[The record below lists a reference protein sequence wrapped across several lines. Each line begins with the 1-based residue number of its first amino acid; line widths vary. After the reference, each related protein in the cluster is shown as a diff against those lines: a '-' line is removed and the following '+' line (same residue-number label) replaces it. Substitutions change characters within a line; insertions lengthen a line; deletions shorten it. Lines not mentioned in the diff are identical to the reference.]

1 MKARLAHLLVRSF
14 GPVLT
19 LMLGFTRVARADQ
32 IIQVPVDTLLNARA
46 VTTLTGGRLVPW
58 TVGIDGGG
66 LADGFMTAAAS
77 RFNNDPP
84 TLKALPD
91 DGRFAADARHP
102 EVILHFSNDADPAS
116 QQTRYVR
123 GAGTFSFDDKA
134 PDKTTGRFVA
144 KAASIDT
151 NVEKRDAHL
160 RSQDFFWAEKY
171 PELVLVVKKL
181 TPGAAQHRYVAQA
194 DITIRG
200 VTKPVSLDVEYLG
213 ADKTPWGSSVASFS
227 AHGTINRKDFGLTW
241 NKALESGGVLVG
253 DEVELLLD
261 VEGVE
266 QAKTQ

>member
-1 MKARLAHLLVRSF
+1 MRHGSRLAAIAAFGLFAAPALGADYAVDASHTNVGFKVRHI
-14 GPVLT
+14 LT
-19 LMLGFTRVARADQ
+19 
-32 IIQVPVDTLLNARA
+32 
-46 VTTLTGGRLVPW
+46 RLP
-58 TVGIDGGG
+58 
-66 LADGFMTAAAS
+66 
-77 RFNNDPP
+77 
-84 TLKALPD
+84 
-91 DGRFAADARHP
+91 GRFK
-102 EVILHFSNDADPAS
+102 EF
-116 QQTRYVR
+116 
-123 GAGTFSFDDKA
+123 AGTFSFDDKA